1 MQVPG
6 SVGRKIPLGRNRK
19 AVDVDIG
26 ESAVCA
32 LLDNGTVKCWGTGS
46 GVGSKYILHHIITT
60 VSHYC
65 IAIVMLYYIR
75 KVACQECTARCTHD
89 TCCASIK
96 LISIVRLCAIL
107 DHAVHVQLEMLLSA
121 AILCNA

>member
-26 ESAVCA
+26 ETAVCA

-46 GVGSKYILHHIITT
+46 GVGSKLEYTIPSLLYRTT
-60 VSHYC
+60 VS
-65 IAIVMLYYIR
+65 
-75 KVACQECTARCTHD
+75 Q
-89 TCCASIK
+89 
-96 LISIVRLCAIL
+96 
-107 DHAVHVQLEMLLSA
+107 
-121 AILCNA
+121 